1 VVRGR
6 HGIGRFFRCGGEGG
20 GEKGKGAM
28 PPPSLDGS
36 DRAAP
41 PSLARSD
48 CSSIRSRGSLDGFV
62 APRPEGHG
70 GKDFDGAATPRLP
83 SSSGVMPH
91 FTCVCSPL
99 PRCP

>member
-1 VVRGR
+1 
-6 HGIGRFFRCGGEGG
+6 
-20 GEKGKGAM
+20 M
-28 PPPSLDGS
+28 PTPSLDGS

-48 CSSIRSRGSLDGFV
+48 CSSIISTGSVDG
-62 APRPEGHG
+62 AKSRPEAHGYHG
-70 GKDFDGAATPRLP
+70 GKDLDDAATPRLP
-83 SSSGVMPH
+83 SASGIMPQ